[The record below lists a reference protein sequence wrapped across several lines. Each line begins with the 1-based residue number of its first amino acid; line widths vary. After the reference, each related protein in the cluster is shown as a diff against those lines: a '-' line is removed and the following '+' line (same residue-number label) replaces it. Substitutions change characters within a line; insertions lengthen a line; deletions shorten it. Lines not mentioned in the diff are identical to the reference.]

1 MNIRI
6 STVISSIYIVIPMD
20 SSETGITSPR
30 TSSSL
35 VCRKKDPCQKNKGY
49 KKKIGIGYWNKFVP
63 FKSLKP
69 HINFTIGYQQKITF
83 YPGLD
88 KV

>member
-20 SSETGITSPR
+20 SSDTGITSPR

-35 VCRKKDPCQKNKGY
+35 VCRKKRPLS
-49 KKKIGIGYWNKFVP
+49 KK
-63 FKSLKP
+63 
-69 HINFTIGYQQKITF
+69 Q
-83 YPGLD
+83 GL
-88 KV
+88 